1 MSIACIVAASAC
13 WFWKLKDLKRKEGKT
28 NIVTV
33 SLSQNNVTVTCYK
46 PELHIPPLY
55 VVYYYYVVPS
65 ISLLVDLMVELTDV
79 LFQTR
84 KPNWVI
90 LTNWNNRSA

>member
-1 MSIACIVAASAC
+1 M
-13 WFWKLKDLKRKEGKT
+13 LQLH
-28 NIVTV
+28 VT
-33 SLSQNNVTVTCYK
+33 SLSYVTINSS
-46 PELHIPPLY
+46 IPPLY
-55 VVYYYYVVPS
+55 VVCYYYVVPS